1 MLKREFYLQNCIT
14 LAKNLLGKLLVY
26 HSPKGKISG
35 IITETESYLG
45 VEDKASKAYKGVES
59 PGNYPMFKI
68 GGTSFVYLTY
78 GIHELFNVVA
88 MEENNPAAVLIRSV
102 LIVEGKET
110 ASQNRYSESY
120 ENLTEAQIMNI
131 SNGPGKL
138 TKAYGIDRKLNMHDL
153 TKKPLYICDYITPFE
168 IEIDRRI
175 GIDYA
180 EEAIDFPFRFYI
192 KGQSKKNVR
201 KVKNR

>member
-68 GGTSFVYLTY
+68 GGTSFVYLK
-78 GIHELFNVVA
+78 A
-88 MEENNPAAVLIRSV
+88 PATGR
-102 LIVEGKET
+102 
-110 ASQNRYSESY
+110 
-120 ENLTEAQIMNI
+120 
-131 SNGPGKL
+131 
-138 TKAYGIDRKLNMHDL
+138 
-153 TKKPLYICDYITPFE
+153 
-168 IEIDRRI
+168 
-175 GIDYA
+175 
-180 EEAIDFPFRFYI
+180 
-192 KGQSKKNVR
+192 
-201 KVKNR
+201 